1 MAKKTYGP
9 KPAKPPKQSRGL
21 LSGLWNLIKSAIM
34 LPIALFSAIARRLTR
49 TEDLNKSDADERARN
64 NINKA
69 LSHANI
75 TNDAVKA
82 LIKLKSQD
90 KTYRKEKTDIKK
102 FNMYPPDD
110 LAGFENQDIQYVVEV
125 MLNNKQQYVLGLQY
139 NGTGGYKIVPQNGTP
154 DDIADN
160 LKQQVAQLLKDVSM
174 RPIPENENQPADHDP
189 APIDT
194 PDEPTPEEPP
204 SSNEEVGKD
213 EQNADMEELKTPTH
227 EPRPDNPLFI
237 SYDVEKANGE
247 KKSLLF
253 EYCPV
258 ANDMG
263 EHVGGYCQCFVGK
276 PDPQSQVCK
285 PDPQSQP
292 EIWTLLSLDG
302 NTLAGT
308 STVFGEDG
316 YKFNAGETL
325 KHITTGKYPLEG
337 VILVPSGNC
346 RALVIN
352 ASDVPAPTV
361 SILQEDEEG
370 KFHLNALKNVK
381 IEDLSKPTVI
391 DALGLSEV
399 SETEKNT
406 PPTAEEARETENNTQ
421 HTEEESPEMDDPI
434 GDDGPDL

>member
-1 MAKKTYGP
+1 MAKKTA
-9 KPAKPPKQSRGL
+9 KPTPVKPPKQSKGFLRGFFDVVKAII
-21 LSGLWNLIKSAIM
+21 LSPVALIAALTRRLAGKEAVAEANAKYEAEKAEQETTRQNIDYANATTGAIQE
-34 LPIALFSAIARRLTR
+34 IIARKDKNYCKEGDNIKTFEMSVPRVVPGDNQKYRFAMHVTCYDGTEQDFFIDGNGALRLGANATDKGAEQVQALLDEARPKVYSGR
-49 TEDLNKSDADERARN
+49 TEEQSPEPVDTK
-64 NINKA
+64 
-69 LSHANI
+69 
-75 TNDAVKA
+75 
-82 LIKLKSQD
+82 
-90 KTYRKEKTDIKK
+90 
-102 FNMYPPDD
+102 DD
-110 LAGFENQDIQYVVEV
+110 
-125 MLNNKQQYVLGLQY
+125 
-139 NGTGGYKIVPQNGTP
+139 T
-154 DDIADN
+154 
-160 LKQQVAQLLKDVSM
+160 
-174 RPIPENENQPADHDP
+174 
-189 APIDT
+189 
-194 PDEPTPEEPP
+194 TPEEPP
-204 SSNEEVGKD
+204 SANEEVGKD